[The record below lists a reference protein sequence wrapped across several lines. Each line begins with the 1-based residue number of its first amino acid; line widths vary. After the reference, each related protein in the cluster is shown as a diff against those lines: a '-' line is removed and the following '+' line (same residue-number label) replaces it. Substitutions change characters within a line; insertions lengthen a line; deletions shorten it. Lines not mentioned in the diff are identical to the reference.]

1 MCRDYKI
8 KAVIP
13 VLIRVISA
21 GSTKDNYVLDT
32 TMEAMSYRRRV
43 EMD

>member
-1 MCRDYKI
+1 MFM
-8 KAVIP
+8 
-13 VLIRVISA
+13 RVVST
-21 GSTKDNYVLDT
+21 GSTKGNYVLDT